1 MALGQADEL
10 AKGEPSKGNKQVIV
24 TMKALFDK
32 LYAKIEMDVDIEP
45 APAEHEDA
53 ISENTV
59 PETIE
64 PVEAPVEVKNKDDAK
79 AGDKDEDTEML
90 L

>member
-1 MALGQADEL
+1 L

-32 LYAKIEMDVDIEP
+32 LYAKIEMDVDSEP

-53 ISENTV
+53 TPENTV
-59 PETIE
+59 PEPVE
-64 PVEAPVEVKNKDDAK
+64 PVEAPVVVENHHDAK
-79 AGDKDEDTEML
+79 ADDKAQDEDTEML